1 MSVQV
6 IHGEAAFEQ
15 LAAEWDALASRGMTD
30 TPFQTL
36 AYQRSWWTH
45 LHPEGATLHTFAVR
59 DGDALKGIA
68 CLFASGGALHFNGC
82 IEETDYLDLITAPE
96 DAASVWEQV
105 LGCLEAGDAPEW
117 RALDLCNIPEASASR
132 PALRALAGSRG
143 YGFSEEVI
151 EVCPIIALPGDFESY
166 LDGLDSKERRE
177 LARKLRR
184 AEGMDVVTT
193 AVGPADDVDKAVDDF
208 LELLQKS
215 MFEKRD
221 WLNAGRRAHFHESAR
236 AAQRAGTLQLLFSE
250 VEGRKAAGL
259 FNFDY
264 KDRVWVYNSGL
275 DPEAFGGLSLGV
287 VLTAAAIHRAIA
299 AGRKEFD
306 FLRGSEEYKYRF
318 GAVDSPIYRLH
329 LERPGA

>member
-1 MSVQV
+1 MSVQL
-6 IHGEAAFEQ
+6 IHGEAAFEE
-15 LAAEWDALASRGMTD
+15 LAAEWDALVSRGMTD
-30 TPFQTL
+30 TPFQSL
-36 AYQRSWWTH
+36 AYQRSWWSH
-45 LHPEGATLHTFAVR
+45 LQPAGATLHTFAAR

-82 IEETDYLDLITAPE
+82 IEETDYLDLIAPAE
-96 DAASVWEQV
+96 DAAAVWAQV
-105 LGCLEAGDAPEW
+105 LDCLEAGDAPEW
-117 RALDLCNIPEASASR
+117 RALDLCNIPDASASR
-132 PALRALAGSRG
+132 LALRELADARG
-143 YGFSEEVI
+143 YGFREEVI
-151 EVCPIIALPGDFESY
+151 EVCPIIPLPGDFETY
-166 LDGLDSKERRE
+166 LERLDSKERRE

-193 AVGPADDVDKAVDDF
+193 AVGPDDDVDKAVDDF
-208 LELLQKS
+208 LTLLQKS

-221 WLNAGRRAHFHESAR
+221 WLNDGRRAHFHESAR
-236 AAQRAGTLQLLFSE
+236 AAQQAGTLQLLFSE
-250 VEGRKAAGL
+250 VDGRKAAGL

-275 DPEAFGGLSLGV
+275 DSDAFSGLSLGV
-287 VLTAAAIHRAIA
+287 VLTAAAIEKAIA

-318 GAVDSPIYRLH
+318 GAVDSPIYRVR